1 MNFRYMK
8 KLNTGLVH
16 YVFIIALLLFL
27 IVNLSACNLSGN
39 VELNGRDQILD
50 KFKGLH
56 VPTAT
61 SLTSDTSSVK
71 GGMVDR
77 TANNELTGDFRYD
90 NLFK

>member
-39 VELNGRDQILD
+39 VALNGRDQILD
-50 KFKGLH
+50 NLKTFQ
-56 VPTAT
+56 VPTAA
-61 SLTSDTSSVK
+61 SLKTDTSKVGIVK
-71 GGMVDR
+71 HDTIG
-77 TANNELTGDFRYD
+77 NKELTGDFRYD

>member
-1 MNFRYMK
+1 MK

-39 VELNGRDQILD
+39 VALNGKDQVLD
-50 KFKGLH
+50 KLKVLH
-56 VPTAT
+56 VPTAAGLKT
-61 SLTSDTSSVK
+61 DTSKVEVVK
-71 GGMVDR
+71 LDTTG
-77 TANNELTGDFRYD
+77 NIELTGDFRYD

>member
-61 SLTSDTSSVK
+61 RLKSDSSRIK
-71 GGMVDR
+71 GAKVDR
-77 TANNELTGDFRYD
+77 IANNELTGDFRYD

>member
-1 MNFRYMK
+1 MK

-39 VELNGRDQILD
+39 VALNGRDQILD
-50 KFKGLH
+50 NLKTFQ
-56 VPTAT
+56 VPTAA
-61 SLTSDTSSVK
+61 SLKTDTSKVGIVK
-71 GGMVDR
+71 HDTIG
-77 TANNELTGDFRYD
+77 NKELTGDFRYD

>member
-1 MNFRYMK
+1 MK

-56 VPTAT
+56 VHTEASPKT
-61 SLTSDTSSVK
+61 DTSKVEVVK
-71 GGMVDR
+71 HET
-77 TANNELTGDFRYD
+77 TANIELTGDFRYD